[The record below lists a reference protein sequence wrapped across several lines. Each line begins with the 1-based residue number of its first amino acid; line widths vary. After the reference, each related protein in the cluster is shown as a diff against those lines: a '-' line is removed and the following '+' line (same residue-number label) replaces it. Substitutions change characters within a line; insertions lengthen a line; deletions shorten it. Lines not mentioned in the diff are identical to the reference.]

1 MTPIQVSEERMLQIK
16 SVSKGTKAGNNNR
29 MLGKLEFSKAKE
41 WGLNVQWEVMRLQL
55 GSGFRVGK
63 REV

>member
-1 MTPIQVSEERMLQIK
+1 
-16 SVSKGTKAGNNNR
+16 

-63 REV
+63 GEV

>member
-1 MTPIQVSEERMLQIK
+1 MLQIK

-63 REV
+63 GEV